1 MEQFYY
7 ILETF
12 QILWPNQQNIKNF
25 ALYEEKSNCVVATYL
40 KGPSK
45 ENRTEGKMSK
55 QAQEIL

>member
-1 MEQFYY
+1 MFIPE
-7 ILETF
+7 
-12 QILWPNQQNIKNF
+12 
-25 ALYEEKSNCVVATYL
+25 SRVATSSSSYLL

>member
-25 ALYEEKSNCVVATYL
+25 ALYEEKSNCAIVDF
-40 KGPSK
+40 
-45 ENRTEGKMSK
+45 
-55 QAQEIL
+55 